1 MELTY
6 NPLSPGYNPVTDPT
20 GRSFAQNVQNI
31 TSNLGAKTA
40 QARQRITPMMQS
52 AYAGDAMGMRGQLVG
67 RAGLLGGA
75 LMTLP
80 SASEALGEGRQLDAA
95 TQVATGLGT
104 GMVTDRIARSVG
116 KKNPLA
122 GAAVQLGGTLIAGLL
137 GQGAGEIAENVKA
150 GITGKDPAGKTSRAA
165 SRKQLEQDAIL
176 MADLQSRF
184 GAAGLAPIVAANK
197 DLMEYSLNKQFENDK
212 RYEPLANRIKN
223 AEMVRQQAL
232 MNTQTSNYAMLGTV
246 ATAGRLATG
255 AQAQTGATMRTMLTS
270 SPYANSVMQAPN
282 ISFG

>member
-1 MELTY
+1 MD
-6 NPLSPGYNPVTDPT
+6 NPNSPGYNAAADPT
-20 GRSFAQNVQNI
+20 GRSFVQNVQNI

-232 MNTQTSNYAMLGTV
+232 MNTATSNYAMLGAIST
-246 ATAGRLATG
+246 ATKLATG
-255 AQAQTGATMRTMLTS
+255 AQAQTGETMRTMLRNN
-270 SPYANSVMQAPN
+270 PYAGSVMQAPN

>member
-1 MELTY
+1 MD
-6 NPLSPGYNPVTDPT
+6 NPNSPGYNAAADPT
-20 GRSFAQNVQNI
+20 GRSFVQNVQNI

-232 MNTQTSNYAMLGTV
+232 MNTATSNYAMLGTV